1 MDQSLGAKMFHLVL
15 LRDNPVEES
24 PPGLC
29 ATICGEEG
37 TNADISRGN
46 CSEQSF
52 HLLARVV
59 HSKLCPEGMM
69 GSDDVLRAEC

>member
-1 MDQSLGAKMFHLVL
+1 MDQSLGAKMFLLVL
-15 LRDNPVEES
+15 LRDT
-24 PPGLC
+24 PGLC
-29 ATICGEEG
+29 ATICGEGG